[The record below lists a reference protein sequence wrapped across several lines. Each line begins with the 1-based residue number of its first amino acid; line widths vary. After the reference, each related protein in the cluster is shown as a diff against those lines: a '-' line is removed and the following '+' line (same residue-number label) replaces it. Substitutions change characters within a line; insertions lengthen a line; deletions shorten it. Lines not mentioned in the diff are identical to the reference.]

1 MEIREIFDTI
11 ESDSNMD
18 EELQRDILE
27 KIDNIARADKL
38 VDGLEEKIEEHKD
51 ELSEKELKYI
61 INKCISYK
69 SVFYRFRNG
78 GIVDYDQ
85 LNDITS
91 RIFALEESI
100 RVNDFAKWKQELLE
114 YKGSKE
120 DKEEDKMLKNMLMV
134 VPEEANVVE
143 KVTRMFKRAFWKIKQ
158 KSQKHKEESE
168 EVIEL
173 PQNTFVDLA
182 SEDEGLNPD
191 LIKEENKEPQQ
202 EVDEEEALEDKFGDE
217 FMEQEDA
224 TQDSNEEVEEET
236 EIQPENVVEE
246 NNETTQIEDERKE
259 IEIPGVEIKEG
270 EPLTPEDTGIE
281 PGEEPKEEVVQEAD
295 EKVEEVVE
303 EQPKRRRAAAI
314 KEETK
319 EVEEKIEETEEIP
332 QKRVRKAVQ
341 KKK

>member
-120 DKEEDKMLKNMLMV
+120 DKEEDKMLNNMLMV
-134 VPEEANVVE
+134 IPEETNVVE

-182 SEDEGLNPD
+182 AEDESLNPD
-191 LIKEENKEPQQ
+191 LIKEENIEPQ
-202 EVDEEEALEDKFGDE
+202 EEIDEEEALEEKFGDD
-217 FMEQEDA
+217 FIEQEE
-224 TQDSNEEVEEET
+224 TTEEPMAEEIVE
-236 EIQPENVVEE
+236 
-246 NNETTQIEDERKE
+246 ETTQEITQETPAKIEE
-259 IEIPGVEIKEG
+259 
-270 EPLTPEDTGIE
+270 
-281 PGEEPKEEVVQEAD
+281 
-295 EKVEEVVE
+295 EKVEVIEEEPVKEAQEIIPEPVEEAEIVEEIPE
-303 EQPKRRRAAAI
+303 EQPKRRRAAVI
-314 KEETK
+314 N
-319 EVEEKIEETEEIP
+319 EETEKEEEKVEEEEAP
-332 QKRVRKAVQ
+332 KKRVRKAVQ

>member
-134 VPEEANVVE
+134 IPEETNVVE

-158 KSQKHKEESE
+158 KTQKHKEESE

-182 SEDEGLNPD
+182 AEDESLNPN
-191 LIKEENKEPQQ
+191 LIKEETIEPQ
-202 EVDEEEALEDKFGDE
+202 EEIDEEEALEEKFGDD
-217 FMEQEDA
+217 FIEQEETTEEPMTEEVVEET
-224 TQDSNEEVEEET
+224 TQETPIEVEEEKIEVIEEEPVKEAQ
-236 EIQPENVVEE
+236 EIAPETIEEVEIVEE
-246 NNETTQIEDERKE
+246 IS
-259 IEIPGVEIKEG
+259 
-270 EPLTPEDTGIE
+270 
-281 PGEEPKEEVVQEAD
+281 
-295 EKVEEVVE
+295 E
-303 EQPKRRRAAAI
+303 EQPKRRRAAVI
-314 KEETK
+314 NEETEKEEEK
-319 EVEEKIEETEEIP
+319 VEEVEEAPK
-332 QKRVRKAVQ
+332 KRVRKAVQ

>member
-134 VPEEANVVE
+134 IPEETNVVE

-158 KSQKHKEESE
+158 KSQKHKQESE

-182 SEDEGLNPD
+182 AEDESLNPN
-191 LIKEENKEPQQ
+191 LIKEETIEPQ
-202 EVDEEEALEDKFGDE
+202 EEIDEEEALEEKFGDD
-217 FMEQEDA
+217 FIEQEE
-224 TQDSNEEVEEET
+224 TTEEPMAEEIVE
-236 EIQPENVVEE
+236 
-246 NNETTQIEDERKE
+246 ETTQEITQETPAE
-259 IEIPGVEIKEG
+259 IEE
-270 EPLTPEDTGIE
+270 
-281 PGEEPKEEVVQEAD
+281 
-295 EKVEEVVE
+295 EKVEVIEEEPVKEAQEIIPEPVEEAVEYVEEIIE
-303 EQPKRRRAAAI
+303 EQPKRRRAAVI
-314 KEETK
+314 N
-319 EVEEKIEETEEIP
+319 EETEKEEEKVEEEEAP
-332 QKRVRKAVQ
+332 KKRVRKAVQ

>member
-134 VPEEANVVE
+134 IPEETNVVE

-158 KSQKHKEESE
+158 KSQKHKQESE

-182 SEDEGLNPD
+182 AEDESLNPD
-191 LIKEENKEPQQ
+191 LIKEENIEPQ
-202 EVDEEEALEDKFGDE
+202 EEIDEEEALEEKFGDD
-217 FMEQEDA
+217 FIEQEETTEEPMAEAEEVVEDT
-224 TQDSNEEVEEET
+224 TQEITQETPAEVEEEKVEVIEEEPVKEAQ
-236 EIQPENVVEE
+236 EIIPEPVEE
-246 NNETTQIEDERKE
+246 AE
-259 IEIPGVEIKEG
+259 IVEEIP
-270 EPLTPEDTGIE
+270 
-281 PGEEPKEEVVQEAD
+281 
-295 EKVEEVVE
+295 E
-303 EQPKRRRAAAI
+303 EQPKRRRAAVI
-314 KEETK
+314 NEETEKEEEK
-319 EVEEKIEETEEIP
+319 VEEVEEAPK
-332 QKRVRKAVQ
+332 KRVRKAVQ

>member
-38 VDGLEEKIEEHKD
+38 VDGLEAKIEEHKD

-134 VPEEANVVE
+134 IPEETNVVE

-158 KSQKHKEESE
+158 KSQKHKQESE

-182 SEDEGLNPD
+182 AEDESLNPD
-191 LIKEENKEPQQ
+191 LIKEENIEPQ
-202 EVDEEEALEDKFGDE
+202 EEIDEEEALEEKFGDD
-217 FMEQEDA
+217 FIEQEE
-224 TQDSNEEVEEET
+224 TTEEPIAEEIVE
-236 EIQPENVVEE
+236 
-246 NNETTQIEDERKE
+246 ETTQEITQETPAE
-259 IEIPGVEIKEG
+259 IEE
-270 EPLTPEDTGIE
+270 
-281 PGEEPKEEVVQEAD
+281 
-295 EKVEEVVE
+295 EKVEVIEEEPVKEAQEIIPEPVEEAVEYVEEIIE
-303 EQPKRRRAAAI
+303 EQPKRRRAAVI
-314 KEETK
+314 N
-319 EVEEKIEETEEIP
+319 EETEKEEEKVEEEEAP
-332 QKRVRKAVQ
+332 KKRVRKAVQ

>member
-51 ELSEKELKYI
+51 DLSEKELKYI

-143 KVTRMFKRAFWKIKQ
+143 KVTRMFKRAFWKLKQ

-182 SEDEGLNPD
+182 AEDESLNPN
-191 LIKEENKEPQQ
+191 LIKEETIQPQ
-202 EVDEEEALEDKFGDE
+202 EEIDEEEALEDKFGDDFIE
-217 FMEQEDA
+217 EEKITEEPIEEGVVEETTQE
-224 TQDSNEEVEEET
+224 TPIEVEEEK
-236 EIQPENVVEE
+236 VEV
-246 NNETTQIEDERKE
+246 I
-259 IEIPGVEIKEG
+259 
-270 EPLTPEDTGIE
+270 
-281 PGEEPKEEVVQEAD
+281 EEPVKEAQEIAPETIEEVEPNED
-295 EKVEEVVE
+295 ILE
-303 EQPKRRRAAAI
+303 EQPKRRRAAVMKEEKEEI
-314 KEETK
+314 KEEAK
-319 EVEEKIEETEEIP
+319 EENEEIP

-341 KKK
+341 KKNK

>member
-134 VPEEANVVE
+134 IPEETNVVE

-182 SEDEGLNPD
+182 AEDESLNPD
-191 LIKEENKEPQQ
+191 LIKEEPIEPQ
-202 EVDEEEALEDKFGDE
+202 EEIDEEEALEDKFGDD
-217 FMEQEDA
+217 FIEQEETIEEPMTEEVA
-224 TQDSNEEVEEET
+224 EETTQEITQETPVEVEEEKIEVIEEEPVKEAQ
-236 EIQPENVVEE
+236 EIIPETIEEVEIVEE
-246 NNETTQIEDERKE
+246 
-259 IEIPGVEIKEG
+259 IP
-270 EPLTPEDTGIE
+270 
-281 PGEEPKEEVVQEAD
+281 
-295 EKVEEVVE
+295 E
-303 EQPKRRRAAAI
+303 EQPKRRRAAVMKEEKDDI
-314 KEETK
+314 KEEVK
-319 EVEEKIEETEEIP
+319 EETEEVP

>member
-51 ELSEKELKYI
+51 DLSEKELKYI

-143 KVTRMFKRAFWKIKQ
+143 KVTRMFKRAFWKLKQ

-182 SEDEGLNPD
+182 AEDESLNPN
-191 LIKEENKEPQQ
+191 LIKEETIQPQ
-202 EVDEEEALEDKFGDE
+202 EEIDEEEALEDKFGDDFIE
-217 FMEQEDA
+217 EEKITEEPIAEEVVEETTQEIPI
-224 TQDSNEEVEEET
+224 EVEEEKVEVIEEEPVKEAQ
-236 EIQPENVVEE
+236 EIVPETIEEVETVEE
-246 NNETTQIEDERKE
+246 I
-259 IEIPGVEIKEG
+259 
-270 EPLTPEDTGIE
+270 L
-281 PGEEPKEEVVQEAD
+281 
-295 EKVEEVVE
+295 E
-303 EQPKRRRAAAI
+303 EQPKRRRAAVMKEEKEDI
-314 KEETK
+314 KEEVK
-319 EVEEKIEETEEIP
+319 EETEEVP

>member
-143 KVTRMFKRAFWKIKQ
+143 KVTRMFKRAIWKMKQ

-191 LIKEENKEPQQ
+191 ILKEEPVEPQQ
-202 EVDEEEALEDKFGDE
+202 EEVDEEEVLEDKFGDD
-217 FMEQEDA
+217 FIEQED
-224 TQDSNEEVEEET
+224 TTEEPIVEE
-236 EIQPENVVEE
+236 VVEE
-246 NNETTQIEDERKE
+246 TIEETPVEEATEE
-259 IEIPGVEIKEG
+259 IEEV
-270 EPLTPEDTGIE
+270 PLVPE
-281 PGEEPKEEVVQEAD
+281 EE
-295 EKVEEVVE
+295 EKVEEVEEIIEQPAEETIVEEIQE
-303 EQPKRRRAAAI
+303 EQPKRRRAALM

-319 EVEEKIEETEEIP
+319 EAEEKVEEVEEVP

>member
-18 EELQRDILE
+18 EELQREKIK

-134 VPEEANVVE
+134 IPEETNVVE

-182 SEDEGLNPD
+182 AEDESLNPD
-191 LIKEENKEPQQ
+191 LIKEEPIEPQ
-202 EVDEEEALEDKFGDE
+202 EEIDEEEALEDKFGDD
-217 FMEQEDA
+217 FIEQEETIEEPMTEEVA
-224 TQDSNEEVEEET
+224 EETTQEITQETPVEVEEEKIEVIEEEPVKEAQ
-236 EIQPENVVEE
+236 EIIPETIEEVEIVEE
-246 NNETTQIEDERKE
+246 
-259 IEIPGVEIKEG
+259 IP
-270 EPLTPEDTGIE
+270 
-281 PGEEPKEEVVQEAD
+281 
-295 EKVEEVVE
+295 E
-303 EQPKRRRAAAI
+303 EQPKRRRAAVMKEEKDDI
-314 KEETK
+314 KEEVK
-319 EVEEKIEETEEIP
+319 EETEEVP

>member
-51 ELSEKELKYI
+51 DLSEKELKYI

-143 KVTRMFKRAFWKIKQ
+143 KVTRMFKRAFWKLKQ

-182 SEDEGLNPD
+182 AEDESLNPN
-191 LIKEENKEPQQ
+191 LIKEETIQPQ
-202 EVDEEEALEDKFGDE
+202 EEIDEEEALEDKFGDDFIE
-217 FMEQEDA
+217 EEKITEEPIAEEVVEETTQETPIEVEEKVEVIEEEPVKEA
-224 TQDSNEEVEEET
+224 QEIVPETIEEVET
-236 EIQPENVVEE
+236 VEE
-246 NNETTQIEDERKE
+246 I
-259 IEIPGVEIKEG
+259 
-270 EPLTPEDTGIE
+270 L
-281 PGEEPKEEVVQEAD
+281 
-295 EKVEEVVE
+295 E
-303 EQPKRRRAAAI
+303 EQPKRRRAAVMKEEKEEI
-314 KEETK
+314 KEEAK
-319 EVEEKIEETEEIP
+319 EESEEVP

-341 KKK
+341 KKNK

>member
-134 VPEEANVVE
+134 IPEETNVVE

-158 KSQKHKEESE
+158 KSQKHKQESE

-182 SEDEGLNPD
+182 AEDESLNPD
-191 LIKEENKEPQQ
+191 LIKEENIEPQ
-202 EVDEEEALEDKFGDE
+202 EEIDEEEALEEKFGDD
-217 FMEQEDA
+217 FIEQEETTEEPMA
-224 TQDSNEEVEEET
+224 EEIVEETTQEITQETPAEIEEEKVEVIEEEPVKEAQEIIPETIEEVE
-236 EIQPENVVEE
+236 IVEE
-246 NNETTQIEDERKE
+246 
-259 IEIPGVEIKEG
+259 IP
-270 EPLTPEDTGIE
+270 
-281 PGEEPKEEVVQEAD
+281 
-295 EKVEEVVE
+295 E
-303 EQPKRRRAAAI
+303 EQPKRRRAAVM
-314 KEETK
+314 KW
-319 EVEEKIEETEEIP
+319 
-332 QKRVRKAVQ
+332 
-341 KKK
+341 

>member
-120 DKEEDKMLKNMLMV
+120 DRKEDKMLKNMLMV
-134 VPEEANVVE
+134 VPEETNVVE

-158 KSQKHKEESE
+158 KSQKHKQESE

-182 SEDEGLNPD
+182 AEDESLNPD
-191 LIKEENKEPQQ
+191 LIKEENIEPQ
-202 EVDEEEALEDKFGDE
+202 EEIDEEEALEEKFGDD
-217 FMEQEDA
+217 FIEQEE
-224 TQDSNEEVEEET
+224 TTEEPMAEEIVE
-236 EIQPENVVEE
+236 
-246 NNETTQIEDERKE
+246 ETTQEITQETPAKIEE
-259 IEIPGVEIKEG
+259 
-270 EPLTPEDTGIE
+270 
-281 PGEEPKEEVVQEAD
+281 
-295 EKVEEVVE
+295 EKVEVIEEEPVKEAQEIIPEPVEEAEIVEEIPE
-303 EQPKRRRAAAI
+303 EQPKRRRAAVI
-314 KEETK
+314 N
-319 EVEEKIEETEEIP
+319 EETEKEEEKVEEEEAP
-332 QKRVRKAVQ
+332 KKRVRKAVQ

>member
-38 VDGLEEKIEEHKD
+38 VDGLEAKIEEHKD

-120 DKEEDKMLKNMLMV
+120 DREEDKMLKNMLMV
-134 VPEEANVVE
+134 VPEETNVVE

-182 SEDEGLNPD
+182 SEDEAINPD
-191 LIKEENKEPQQ
+191 YNKEAEKTTE
-202 EVDEEEALEDKFGDE
+202 EVDEEALEDKFGDDFLE
-217 FMEQEDA
+217 ED
-224 TQDSNEEVEEET
+224 TEEVVET
-236 EIQPENVVEE
+236 VEDTDVE
-246 NNETTQIEDERKE
+246 MTRKEFDNTSFETTEEDEE
-259 IEIPGVEIKEG
+259 
-270 EPLTPEDTGIE
+270 LTPEDTEIE
-281 PGEEPKEEVVQEAD
+281 NIEEQEVPQ
-295 EKVEEVVE
+295 EVVE
-303 EQPKRRRAAAI
+303 EIEEVKDFQEEDEQPKRRRAATM
-314 KEETK
+314 KEVKETQETK
-319 EVEEKIEETEEIP
+319 EAEEEAPK
-332 QKRVRKAVQ
+332 KRVRKAVQ
-341 KKK
+341 KNK

>member
-51 ELSEKELKYI
+51 DLSEKELKYI

-143 KVTRMFKRAFWKIKQ
+143 KVTRMFKRAFWKLKQ

-182 SEDEGLNPD
+182 AEDESLNPN
-191 LIKEENKEPQQ
+191 LIKEETIQPQ
-202 EVDEEEALEDKFGDE
+202 EEIDEEEALEDKFGDD
-217 FMEQEDA
+217 FI
-224 TQDSNEEVEEET
+224 EEEKIT
-236 EIQPENVVEE
+236 
-246 NNETTQIEDERKE
+246 
-259 IEIPGVEIKEG
+259 
-270 EPLTPEDTGIE
+270 
-281 PGEEPKEEVVQEAD
+281 EEPI
-295 EKVEEVVE
+295 VEEVVEETTQEIPIEVEEKVEVIEEPVKEAQEIAPETIEEVETVEEILE
-303 EQPKRRRAAAI
+303 EQPKRRRAAVMKEEKEEI
-314 KEETK
+314 KEEAK
-319 EVEEKIEETEEIP
+319 EENEEVP

>member
-134 VPEEANVVE
+134 IPEETNVVE

-182 SEDEGLNPD
+182 AEDESLNPN
-191 LIKEENKEPQQ
+191 LIKDEPIEPQ
-202 EVDEEEALEDKFGDE
+202 EEIDEEEALEEKFGDD
-217 FMEQEDA
+217 FIEQEETTEEPMAEEVVEDT
-224 TQDSNEEVEEET
+224 TQEITQETPAEVEEEQVEVIEEEPVKEAQ
-236 EIQPENVVEE
+236 EIIPEPVEE
-246 NNETTQIEDERKE
+246 A
-259 IEIPGVEIKEG
+259 VEY
-270 EPLTPEDTGIE
+270 
-281 PGEEPKEEVVQEAD
+281 
-295 EKVEEVVE
+295 VEETIE
-303 EQPKRRRAAAI
+303 EQPKRRRAAVMN
-314 KEETK
+314 EETK
-319 EVEEKIEETEEIP
+319 KEEEEKVEEVEEAPK
-332 QKRVRKAVQ
+332 KRVRKAVQ

>member
-51 ELSEKELKYI
+51 DLSEKELKYI

-143 KVTRMFKRAFWKIKQ
+143 KVTRMFKRAFWKLKQ

-182 SEDEGLNPD
+182 AEDESLNPN
-191 LIKEENKEPQQ
+191 LIKEETIQPQ
-202 EVDEEEALEDKFGDE
+202 EEIDEEEALEDKFGDD
-217 FMEQEDA
+217 FIEQEETIEEPKTEEVVEET
-224 TQDSNEEVEEET
+224 TQEITQETPVEVEEEKIEVIEEEPVKEAQ
-236 EIQPENVVEE
+236 EIIPETIEEVEIVEE
-246 NNETTQIEDERKE
+246 
-259 IEIPGVEIKEG
+259 IP
-270 EPLTPEDTGIE
+270 
-281 PGEEPKEEVVQEAD
+281 
-295 EKVEEVVE
+295 E
-303 EQPKRRRAAAI
+303 EQPKRRRAAVMKEEKEEI
-314 KEETK
+314 KEEAK
-319 EVEEKIEETEEIP
+319 EENEEVP

>member
-51 ELSEKELKYI
+51 DLSEKELKYI

-143 KVTRMFKRAFWKIKQ
+143 KVTRMFKRAFWKLKQ

-168 EVIEL
+168 KVIEL

-182 SEDEGLNPD
+182 AEDESLNPN
-191 LIKEENKEPQQ
+191 LIKEESIQPQ
-202 EVDEEEALEDKFGDE
+202 EEIDEEEALEDKFGDDFIE
-217 FMEQEDA
+217 EEKITEEPIAEEVVEETTQETPIEVEEKVEVIEEEPVKEA
-224 TQDSNEEVEEET
+224 QEIVPETIEEVET
-236 EIQPENVVEE
+236 VEE
-246 NNETTQIEDERKE
+246 I
-259 IEIPGVEIKEG
+259 
-270 EPLTPEDTGIE
+270 L
-281 PGEEPKEEVVQEAD
+281 
-295 EKVEEVVE
+295 E
-303 EQPKRRRAAAI
+303 EQPKRRRAAVMKEEKEEI
-314 KEETK
+314 KEEAK
-319 EVEEKIEETEEIP
+319 EESEEVP

-341 KKK
+341 KKNK

>member
-38 VDGLEEKIEEHKD
+38 VDGLEAKIEEHKD

-120 DKEEDKMLKNMLMV
+120 DREEDKMLKNMLMV
-134 VPEEANVVE
+134 VPEETNVVE

-182 SEDEGLNPD
+182 SEDEAINPD
-191 LIKEENKEPQQ
+191 YNKEAEKTTE
-202 EVDEEEALEDKFGDE
+202 EVDEEALEDKFGDDFLE
-217 FMEQEDA
+217 ED
-224 TQDSNEEVEEET
+224 TEEVVET
-236 EIQPENVVEE
+236 VEDTDVE
-246 NNETTQIEDERKE
+246 MTRKEFDNTSFETTEEDEE
-259 IEIPGVEIKEG
+259 
-270 EPLTPEDTGIE
+270 LTPEDTEIE
-281 PGEEPKEEVVQEAD
+281 NIEEQEVPQ
-295 EKVEEVVE
+295 EVVE
-303 EQPKRRRAAAI
+303 EIEEVKDFQEEDEQPKRRRAA
-314 KEETK
+314 TMK
-319 EVEEKIEETEEIP
+319 EVEETQENKEAEEEAP
-332 QKRVRKAVQ
+332 KKRVRKAVQ
-341 KKK
+341 KNK

>member
-134 VPEEANVVE
+134 IPEETNVVE

-173 PQNTFVDLA
+173 PQNTFVDHA
-182 SEDEGLNPD
+182 AEEESLNPD
-191 LIKEENKEPQQ
+191 LIKEEPIEPQ
-202 EVDEEEALEDKFGDE
+202 EEIDEEEALEDKFGDD
-217 FMEQEDA
+217 FIEQEETIEEPMTEEVA
-224 TQDSNEEVEEET
+224 EETTQEITQETPVEVEEEKIEVIEEEPVKEAQ
-236 EIQPENVVEE
+236 EIIPETIEEVEIVEE
-246 NNETTQIEDERKE
+246 
-259 IEIPGVEIKEG
+259 IP
-270 EPLTPEDTGIE
+270 
-281 PGEEPKEEVVQEAD
+281 
-295 EKVEEVVE
+295 E
-303 EQPKRRRAAAI
+303 EQPKRRRAAVMKEEKDDI
-314 KEETK
+314 KEEVK
-319 EVEEKIEETEEIP
+319 EETEEVP

>member
-134 VPEEANVVE
+134 IPEETNVVE

-158 KSQKHKEESE
+158 KSQKHKQESE

-182 SEDEGLNPD
+182 AEDESLNPD
-191 LIKEENKEPQQ
+191 LIKEENIEPQ
-202 EVDEEEALEDKFGDE
+202 EEIDEEEALEEKFGDD
-217 FMEQEDA
+217 FIEQEE
-224 TQDSNEEVEEET
+224 TTEEPMAEEIVE
-236 EIQPENVVEE
+236 
-246 NNETTQIEDERKE
+246 ETTQEITQETPAE
-259 IEIPGVEIKEG
+259 IEE
-270 EPLTPEDTGIE
+270 
-281 PGEEPKEEVVQEAD
+281 
-295 EKVEEVVE
+295 EKVEVIEEEPVKEAQEIIPEPVEEAVEYVEEIIE
-303 EQPKRRRAAAI
+303 EQPKRRRAAVI
-314 KEETK
+314 N
-319 EVEEKIEETEEIP
+319 EETEKEEEKVEEEEAP
-332 QKRVRKAVQ
+332 KKRVRKAVQ

>member
-38 VDGLEEKIEEHKD
+38 VDGLEEKIEEHRE

-120 DKEEDKMLKNMLMV
+120 DREEDKMLKNMLMV
-134 VPEEANVVE
+134 VPEETNVVE
-143 KVTRMFKRAFWKIKQ
+143 KVTRMFKRAFWKLKQ
-158 KSQKHKEESE
+158 KAAKKQEETE

-182 SEDEGLNPD
+182 SEDEAINPD
-191 LIKEENKEPQQ
+191 YNKETGNTTE
-202 EVDEEEALEDKFGDE
+202 EVDEEALEDKFGDD
-217 FMEQEDA
+217 FLEDEPKEEK
-224 TQDSNEEVEEET
+224 NEEVIET
-236 EIQPENVVEE
+236 AEATEVQM
-246 NNETTQIEDERKE
+246 TGQD
-259 IEIPGVEIKEG
+259 IEIPSIENEDN
-270 EPLTPEDTGIE
+270 ELLTPEDTGVVLDEEKIE
-281 PGEEPKEEVVQEAD
+281 VPQEVVEEIEEVKETQ
-295 EKVEEVVE
+295 VEE
-303 EQPKRRRAAAI
+303 EQPKRRRAATI
-314 KEETK
+314 K
-319 EVEEKIEETEEIP
+319 EVEDIQEDKEAKEEAP
-332 QKRVRKAVQ
+332 KKRVRKAVQ

>member
-134 VPEEANVVE
+134 IPEETNVVE

-182 SEDEGLNPD
+182 AEDESLNPN
-191 LIKEENKEPQQ
+191 LIKEETIEPQ
-202 EVDEEEALEDKFGDE
+202 EEIDEEEALEEKFGDD
-217 FMEQEDA
+217 FIEQEETTEEPMAEAEEVVEDT
-224 TQDSNEEVEEET
+224 TQEITQETPAEVEEEKVEVIEEEPVKEAQ
-236 EIQPENVVEE
+236 EIIPEPVEE
-246 NNETTQIEDERKE
+246 A
-259 IEIPGVEIKEG
+259 VEY
-270 EPLTPEDTGIE
+270 
-281 PGEEPKEEVVQEAD
+281 
-295 EKVEEVVE
+295 VEEIIE
-303 EQPKRRRAAAI
+303 EQPKRRRAAVI
-314 KEETK
+314 N
-319 EVEEKIEETEEIP
+319 EETEKEEEKVEEEEAP
-332 QKRVRKAVQ
+332 KKRVRKAVQ

>member
-1 MEIREIFDTI
+1 MEIREIFYTI
-11 ESDSNMD
+11 ESNSNMD

-38 VDGLEEKIEEHKD
+38 VDGLEAKIEEHKD

-134 VPEEANVVE
+134 IPEETNVVE

-158 KSQKHKEESE
+158 KSQKHKQESE

-182 SEDEGLNPD
+182 AEDESLNPD
-191 LIKEENKEPQQ
+191 LIKEENIEPQ
-202 EVDEEEALEDKFGDE
+202 EEIDEEEALEEKFGDD
-217 FMEQEDA
+217 FIEQEE
-224 TQDSNEEVEEET
+224 TTEEPMAEEIVE
-236 EIQPENVVEE
+236 
-246 NNETTQIEDERKE
+246 ETTQEITQETPAKIEE
-259 IEIPGVEIKEG
+259 
-270 EPLTPEDTGIE
+270 
-281 PGEEPKEEVVQEAD
+281 
-295 EKVEEVVE
+295 EKVEVIEEEPVKEAQEIIPEPVEEAEIVEEIPE
-303 EQPKRRRAAAI
+303 EQPKRRRAAVI
-314 KEETK
+314 N
-319 EVEEKIEETEEIP
+319 EETEKEEEKVEEEEAP
-332 QKRVRKAVQ
+332 KKRVRKAVQ

>member
-51 ELSEKELKYI
+51 DLSEKELKYI

-134 VPEEANVVE
+134 IPEETNVVE

-182 SEDEGLNPD
+182 AEDESLNPD
-191 LIKEENKEPQQ
+191 LIKDEPIEHQEEI
-202 EVDEEEALEDKFGDE
+202 DEEEALEEKFGDD
-217 FMEQEDA
+217 FIEQEETTEEPMAEAEEVVEDT
-224 TQDSNEEVEEET
+224 TQEITQETPAEVEEEKVEVIEEEPVKEAQ
-236 EIQPENVVEE
+236 EIIPEPVEE
-246 NNETTQIEDERKE
+246 AE
-259 IEIPGVEIKEG
+259 IVEEIP
-270 EPLTPEDTGIE
+270 
-281 PGEEPKEEVVQEAD
+281 
-295 EKVEEVVE
+295 E
-303 EQPKRRRAAAI
+303 EQPKRRRAAVI
-314 KEETK
+314 NEETEKEEEK
-319 EVEEKIEETEEIP
+319 VEEVEEAPK
-332 QKRVRKAVQ
+332 KRVRKAVQ

>member
-38 VDGLEEKIEEHKD
+38 VDGLEEKIEEHRE

-120 DKEEDKMLKNMLMV
+120 DREEDKMLKNMLMV
-134 VPEEANVVE
+134 VPEETNVVE
-143 KVTRMFKRAFWKIKQ
+143 KVTRMFKRAFWKLKQ
-158 KSQKHKEESE
+158 KAAKKQEETE

-182 SEDEGLNPD
+182 SEDEAINPD
-191 LIKEENKEPQQ
+191 YNKETGNTTE
-202 EVDEEEALEDKFGDE
+202 EVDEEALEDKFGDD
-217 FMEQEDA
+217 FLED
-224 TQDSNEEVEEET
+224 
-236 EIQPENVVEE
+236 
-246 NNETTQIEDERKE
+246 
-259 IEIPGVEIKEG
+259 
-270 EPLTPEDTGIE
+270 
-281 PGEEPKEEVVQEAD
+281 EPKEEKNEEVIETAEDTGVVLDEEKIEVPQEV
-295 EKVEEVVE
+295 VEEIEEVKVTQVEE
-303 EQPKRRRAAAI
+303 EQPKRRRAATI
-314 KEETK
+314 K
-319 EVEEKIEETEEIP
+319 EVEDIQEDKEAKEEAP
-332 QKRVRKAVQ
+332 KKRVRKAVQ

>member
-51 ELSEKELKYI
+51 DLSEKELKYI

-143 KVTRMFKRAFWKIKQ
+143 KVTRMFKRAFWKLKQ

-182 SEDEGLNPD
+182 AEDESLNPN
-191 LIKEENKEPQQ
+191 LVKEETIQPQ
-202 EVDEEEALEDKFGDE
+202 EEIDEEEALEDKFGDDFIE
-217 FMEQEDA
+217 EEKITEEPIAEEVVEETTQETPIEVEEKGEVIEEEPVKEA
-224 TQDSNEEVEEET
+224 QEIAPETIEEVET
-236 EIQPENVVEE
+236 VEE
-246 NNETTQIEDERKE
+246 I
-259 IEIPGVEIKEG
+259 I
-270 EPLTPEDTGIE
+270 
-281 PGEEPKEEVVQEAD
+281 
-295 EKVEEVVE
+295 E
-303 EQPKRRRAAAI
+303 EQPKRRRAAVMKEEKEDI
-314 KEETK
+314 KEEVK
-319 EVEEKIEETEEIP
+319 EETEEVP

-341 KKK
+341 KKNK

>member
-134 VPEEANVVE
+134 IPEETNVVE

-158 KSQKHKEESE
+158 KTQKHKEESE

-182 SEDEGLNPD
+182 AEDESLNPN
-191 LIKEENKEPQQ
+191 LIKEETIEPQ
-202 EVDEEEALEDKFGDE
+202 EEIDEEEALEEKFGDD
-217 FMEQEDA
+217 FIEQEE
-224 TQDSNEEVEEET
+224 TTEEPMAEEIVE
-236 EIQPENVVEE
+236 
-246 NNETTQIEDERKE
+246 ETTQEITQETPAE
-259 IEIPGVEIKEG
+259 IEE
-270 EPLTPEDTGIE
+270 
-281 PGEEPKEEVVQEAD
+281 
-295 EKVEEVVE
+295 EKVEVIEEEPVKEAQEIIPEPVEEAEIVEEIPE
-303 EQPKRRRAAAI
+303 EQPKRRRAAVI
-314 KEETK
+314 N
-319 EVEEKIEETEEIP
+319 EETEKEEEKVEEEEAP
-332 QKRVRKAVQ
+332 KKRVRKAVQ

>member
-182 SEDEGLNPD
+182 AEDESLNPD
-191 LIKEENKEPQQ
+191 LIKEEPIEPQ
-202 EVDEEEALEDKFGDE
+202 EEIDEEEALEDKFGDD
-217 FMEQEDA
+217 FIEQEETIEEPMTEEVA
-224 TQDSNEEVEEET
+224 EETTQEITQETPVEVEEEKIEVIEEEPVKEAQ
-236 EIQPENVVEE
+236 EIIPETIEEVEIVEE
-246 NNETTQIEDERKE
+246 
-259 IEIPGVEIKEG
+259 IP
-270 EPLTPEDTGIE
+270 
-281 PGEEPKEEVVQEAD
+281 
-295 EKVEEVVE
+295 E
-303 EQPKRRRAAAI
+303 EQPKRRRAAVMKEEKDDI
-314 KEETK
+314 KEEVK
-319 EVEEKIEETEEIP
+319 EETEEVP

>member
-134 VPEEANVVE
+134 IPEETNVVE

-158 KSQKHKEESE
+158 KSQKHKQESE

-182 SEDEGLNPD
+182 AEDESLNPN
-191 LIKEENKEPQQ
+191 LIKEETIEPQ
-202 EVDEEEALEDKFGDE
+202 EEIDEEEALEEKFGDD
-217 FMEQEDA
+217 FIEQEE
-224 TQDSNEEVEEET
+224 TTEEPMAEEIVE
-236 EIQPENVVEE
+236 
-246 NNETTQIEDERKE
+246 ETTQEITQETPAE
-259 IEIPGVEIKEG
+259 IEE
-270 EPLTPEDTGIE
+270 
-281 PGEEPKEEVVQEAD
+281 
-295 EKVEEVVE
+295 EKVEV
-303 EQPKRRRAAAI
+303 
-314 KEETK
+314 
-319 EVEEKIEETEEIP
+319 IEEEPVKEAQEIML
-332 QKRVRKAVQ
+332 
-341 KKK
+341 KKL

>member
-134 VPEEANVVE
+134 IPEETNVVE

-158 KSQKHKEESE
+158 KSQKHKQESE

-182 SEDEGLNPD
+182 AEDESLNPD
-191 LIKEENKEPQQ
+191 LIKEENIEPQ
-202 EVDEEEALEDKFGDE
+202 EEIDEEEALEEKFGDD
-217 FMEQEDA
+217 FIEQEETTEEPIA
-224 TQDSNEEVEEET
+224 EEIVEETTQEITQETPAEIEEEKVEVIEEEPAKEAQEIIPEPVEEVE
-236 EIQPENVVEE
+236 IVEE
-246 NNETTQIEDERKE
+246 I
-259 IEIPGVEIKEG
+259 I
-270 EPLTPEDTGIE
+270 
-281 PGEEPKEEVVQEAD
+281 
-295 EKVEEVVE
+295 E
-303 EQPKRRRAAAI
+303 EQPKRRRAAAMKEEKDDI
-314 KEETK
+314 KEEVK
-319 EVEEKIEETEEIP
+319 EETEEVP

>member
-134 VPEEANVVE
+134 IPEETNVVE

-158 KSQKHKEESE
+158 KSQKHKQESE

-182 SEDEGLNPD
+182 AEDESLNPD
-191 LIKEENKEPQQ
+191 LIKEENIEPQ
-202 EVDEEEALEDKFGDE
+202 EEIDEEEALEEKFGDD
-217 FMEQEDA
+217 FIEQEE
-224 TQDSNEEVEEET
+224 TTEEPMAEEIVE
-236 EIQPENVVEE
+236 
-246 NNETTQIEDERKE
+246 ETTQEITQETPAKIEE
-259 IEIPGVEIKEG
+259 
-270 EPLTPEDTGIE
+270 
-281 PGEEPKEEVVQEAD
+281 
-295 EKVEEVVE
+295 EKVEVIEEEPVKEAQEIIPEPVEEAEIVEEIPE
-303 EQPKRRRAAAI
+303 EQPKRRRAAVI
-314 KEETK
+314 N
-319 EVEEKIEETEEIP
+319 EETEKEEEKVEEEEAP
-332 QKRVRKAVQ
+332 KKRVRKAVQ

>member
-51 ELSEKELKYI
+51 DLSEKELKYI

-143 KVTRMFKRAFWKIKQ
+143 KVTRMFKRAFWKLKQ

-182 SEDEGLNPD
+182 AEDESLNPN
-191 LIKEENKEPQQ
+191 LIKEETIQPQ
-202 EVDEEEALEDKFGDE
+202 EEIDEEEALEDKFGDD
-217 FMEQEDA
+217 FI
-224 TQDSNEEVEEET
+224 EEEKIT
-236 EIQPENVVEE
+236 
-246 NNETTQIEDERKE
+246 
-259 IEIPGVEIKEG
+259 
-270 EPLTPEDTGIE
+270 
-281 PGEEPKEEVVQEAD
+281 EEPI
-295 EKVEEVVE
+295 VEEVVEETTQEIPIEVEEKVEVIEEPVKEAQEIAPETIEEVETVEEILE
-303 EQPKRRRAAAI
+303 EQPKRRRAAVMKEEKEEI
-314 KEETK
+314 KEEAK
-319 EVEEKIEETEEIP
+319 EENEEVP

-341 KKK
+341 KKNK

>member
-51 ELSEKELKYI
+51 DLSEKELKYI

-143 KVTRMFKRAFWKIKQ
+143 KVTRMFKRAFWKLKQ

-182 SEDEGLNPD
+182 AEDESLNPN
-191 LIKEENKEPQQ
+191 LIKEETIQPQ
-202 EVDEEEALEDKFGDE
+202 EEIDEEEALEDKFGDD
-217 FMEQEDA
+217 FIEQEETIEEPKTEEVVEET
-224 TQDSNEEVEEET
+224 TQEITQETPVEVEEEKIEVIEEEPVKEAQ
-236 EIQPENVVEE
+236 EIIPETIEEVEIVEE
-246 NNETTQIEDERKE
+246 
-259 IEIPGVEIKEG
+259 IP
-270 EPLTPEDTGIE
+270 
-281 PGEEPKEEVVQEAD
+281 
-295 EKVEEVVE
+295 E
-303 EQPKRRRAAAI
+303 EQPKRRRAAVMKEEKEEI
-314 KEETK
+314 KEEAK
-319 EVEEKIEETEEIP
+319 EENEEVP

-341 KKK
+341 KKNK

>member
-134 VPEEANVVE
+134 IPEETNVVE

-158 KSQKHKEESE
+158 KSQKHKQESE

-182 SEDEGLNPD
+182 AEDESLNPD
-191 LIKEENKEPQQ
+191 LIKEENIEPQ
-202 EVDEEEALEDKFGDE
+202 EEIDEEEALEEKFGDD
-217 FMEQEDA
+217 FIEQEE
-224 TQDSNEEVEEET
+224 TTEEPIAEEIVE
-236 EIQPENVVEE
+236 
-246 NNETTQIEDERKE
+246 ETTQEITQETPAE
-259 IEIPGVEIKEG
+259 IEE
-270 EPLTPEDTGIE
+270 
-281 PGEEPKEEVVQEAD
+281 
-295 EKVEEVVE
+295 EKVEVIEEEPVKEAQEIIPEPVEEAVEYVEEIIE
-303 EQPKRRRAAAI
+303 EQPKRRRAAVI
-314 KEETK
+314 N
-319 EVEEKIEETEEIP
+319 EETEKEEEKVEEEEAP
-332 QKRVRKAVQ
+332 KKRVRKAVQ

>member
-134 VPEEANVVE
+134 IPEETNVVE

-182 SEDEGLNPD
+182 AEDESLNPN
-191 LIKEENKEPQQ
+191 LIKDEPIEPQ
-202 EVDEEEALEDKFGDE
+202 EEIDEEEALEEKFGDD
-217 FMEQEDA
+217 FIEQEETTEEPMAEEVVEDT
-224 TQDSNEEVEEET
+224 TQEIMQETPAEVEEEQVEVIEEEPVKEAQ
-236 EIQPENVVEE
+236 EIIPEPVEE
-246 NNETTQIEDERKE
+246 A
-259 IEIPGVEIKEG
+259 VEY
-270 EPLTPEDTGIE
+270 
-281 PGEEPKEEVVQEAD
+281 
-295 EKVEEVVE
+295 VEEIIE
-303 EQPKRRRAAAI
+303 EQPKRRRAAVMN
-314 KEETK
+314 EETK
-319 EVEEKIEETEEIP
+319 KEEEEKVEEVEEAPK
-332 QKRVRKAVQ
+332 KRVRKAVQ

>member
-134 VPEEANVVE
+134 IPEETNVVE

-182 SEDEGLNPD
+182 AEDESLNPD
-191 LIKEENKEPQQ
+191 LIKDEPIEPQ
-202 EVDEEEALEDKFGDE
+202 EEIDEEEALEDKFGDD
-217 FMEQEDA
+217 FIEQEETIEEPMTEEVA
-224 TQDSNEEVEEET
+224 EETTQEITQETPVEVEEEKIEVIEEEPVKEAQ
-236 EIQPENVVEE
+236 EIIPETIEEVEIVEE
-246 NNETTQIEDERKE
+246 
-259 IEIPGVEIKEG
+259 IP
-270 EPLTPEDTGIE
+270 
-281 PGEEPKEEVVQEAD
+281 
-295 EKVEEVVE
+295 E
-303 EQPKRRRAAAI
+303 EQPKRRRAAVMKEEKDDI
-314 KEETK
+314 KEEVK
-319 EVEEKIEETEEIP
+319 EETEEVP